1 MGDDSIGIAPP
12 GNNDSTS
19 GKDKIC
25 IYCQKVF
32 QAPGPGNHKYCSAE
46 CKKASKTN
54 KSSLTPSHQ
63 KHNNKR
69 DNTVLSPQDTQSKLL
84 KEDNFAFFFH
94 DAFGCDIDTFI
105 DLDKDDILSKFQSF
119 FYTISEEMETLR
131 LENKRLS
138 SDSNLLNQELS
149 DECNSLK
156 QKLVVA
162 KLALADKDIQLFE
175 ISSKNKQA
183 AIVSVSQQVPAPTAE
198 PIKKLPKTQKPIDNR
213 PTLVAR
219 LRKGIPKKEVTDD
232 RIDSL
237 LGLNTDGPVVQ
248 QMKKLDDK
256 ITLTFRDITA
266 RDKARELINQEGQQS
281 QNSLFQSAFV
291 PQKVYPAIARLNGL
305 AGVQGI
311 KEENIQDE
319 QLKKRVAIM
328 KLIHEENPLLRSD
341 LESVRVWLTVPK
353 PALS

>member
-1 MGDDSIGIAPP
+1 
-12 GNNDSTS
+12 
-19 GKDKIC
+19 
-25 IYCQKVF
+25 
-32 QAPGPGNHKYCSAE
+32 
-46 CKKASKTN
+46 
-54 KSSLTPSHQ
+54 
-63 KHNNKR
+63 
-69 DNTVLSPQDTQSKLL
+69 
-84 KEDNFAFFFH
+84 
-94 DAFGCDIDTFI
+94 
-105 DLDKDDILSKFQSF
+105 
-119 FYTISEEMETLR
+119 METLR

-149 DECNSLK
+149 DECNLLK

-291 PQKVYPAIARLNGL
+291 PQKVYPAIPRLNGL

-328 KLIHEENPLLRSD
+328 KLIHEKNPLLRSD
-341 LESVRVWLTVPK
+341 LESVRVLANHPETSSFLVRLGFSSGSASRQRANHPRRK
-353 PALS
+353 AARCSGS